1 MSPISRPFSVRARVA
16 VALTLALVSIGPAP
30 TRARPVWP
38 LRVETATAVPEKGT
52 EILWDTYG
60 IPHIFAPDHPSLF
73 YAYGYAQMEGHA
85 ELLVRL
91 YAQARGRGAEF
102 YGDAYLTSDR
112 WVRTN
117 GIPERAKQW
126 AAQQTPEFG
135 GYIRAFAEGLN
146 AWATKHRDSLSA
158 AAKNVLPLTAE
169 DVYAH
174 GLRIIHYDWLTSE
187 RSVYSKAQREVIESH
202 GSNGWAIGPAKS
214 ASGNAML
221 MSNSHLPWSDMD
233 TYFEVQLTAPG
244 VTSYG
249 AVWVGFPVL
258 RQCFTE
264 FVAWTQTT
272 NGPTGADVYRL
283 TLQGDGY
290 VLDGKPRPF
299 DVEQQIIKVRQA
311 DGSLRDE
318 PLTIRRTVHGPVFSD
333 RRGVAVALRVV
344 PANRPRMF
352 EQFWRMGLAR
362 NFTEWRE
369 AMRMQQLPIFH
380 TMYADRDGHIMYV
393 YNAAPPV
400 RAHGDYAYW
409 SGVIPGDRSELI
421 AGDEIVPFDK
431 LPQVIDPPAGWVQ
444 NSNDS
449 PWTSTYPMQI
459 DPANFAAYIAPRP
472 SQTQRSQRGIR
483 LLSESGKI
491 TLSDL
496 KAMKLST
503 RSEIADHFVDDLVT
517 AARQHG
523 AAKAKEAAEIL
534 ARWDRQGETTSDGAL
549 LFLRFVQG
557 AGNNFQSIGGYAVG
571 ADPRQP
577 LTTPRGFADPAKA
590 VALLEREARRLED
603 EYDTMHVI
611 WGDVIR
617 LRRGSSDLPGNGL
630 PGALGAI
637 RTINT
642 GPFVNGKTEIVG
654 GDTFYA
660 VLEFSK
666 TGPPIGEALLGYG
679 NWSRVGSKHVDDQLA
694 LASQKK
700 MRPIMRTRQ
709 EIQKQLESRTGF

>member
-1 MSPISRPFSVRARVA
+1 MLQHKTRM
-16 VALTLALVSIGPAP
+16 L
-30 TRARPVWP
+30 TRARLV
-38 LRVETATAVPEKGT
+38 LAIALTMVAATAGPRAAVAPQKGT
-52 EILWDTYG
+52 EILWDHYG

-73 YAYGYAQMEGHA
+73 YAYGYAQMEAHA

-117 GIPERAKQW
+117 GIPQKAREW
-126 AAQQTPEFG
+126 AGQQSAEFG
-135 GYIRAFAEGLN
+135 PLIVAFAEGLN
-146 AWATKHRDSLSA
+146 AWASKNASLLSP
-158 AAKNVLPLTAE
+158 AAKAVLPLTAE

-187 RSVYSKAQREVIESH
+187 QNVYRKARREVVETH
-202 GSNGWAIGPAKS
+202 GSNGWAIGPSKS

-221 MSNSHLPWSDMD
+221 MSNSHLPWSDQD

-283 TLQGDGY
+283 SLQGDGY
-290 VLDGKPRPF
+290 VLDGKVRTF
-299 DVEQQIIKVRQA
+299 DVEQQVIKVRQA
-311 DGSLRDE
+311 DGSLRDV
-318 PLTIRRTVHGPVFSD
+318 PHTIRRSVHGPVFSD
-333 RRGVAVALRVV
+333 RRGVTVALRVA
-344 PANRPRMF
+344 PADRPRMF
-352 EQFWRMGLAR
+352 EQFWRMGLAK
-362 NFTEWRE
+362 NLDEWRD

-393 YNAAPPV
+393 YNAASPV
-400 RAHGDYAYW
+400 RSHGDHAYW
-409 SGVIPGDRSELI
+409 NGVVPGDRSDLI
-421 AGDEIVPFDK
+421 AGDKIVPFDQ
-431 LPQVIDPPAGWVQ
+431 LPQVLDPPTGWVQ

-449 PWTSTYPMQI
+449 PWTSTYPMQL
-459 DPANFAAYIAPRP
+459 DPAKFAPYIAPPPRH
-472 SQTQRSQRGIR
+472 TQRSQRSIR
-483 LLSESGKI
+483 MLAESNKI
-491 TLSDL
+491 SLAQL
-496 KAMKLST
+496 KEMKLST
-503 RSEIADHFVDDLVT
+503 RSEIADHFVDDLVA

-523 AAKAKEAAEIL
+523 TAKAKEAAEIL
-534 ARWDRQGETTSDGAL
+534 AKWDRQGETTSDGTL
-549 LFLRFVQG
+549 LFLRFVQS
-557 AGNNFQSIGGYAVG
+557 AGNDFQNIGGYAVP
-571 ADPRQP
+571 ADVRQP
-577 LTTPRGFADPAKA
+577 LTTPRGFADPAQA
-590 VALLEREARRLED
+590 ATLLDREAHRLEE
-603 EYDTMHVI
+603 EYDTLHVV

-617 LRRGSSDLPGNGL
+617 LRRGLLDLPGNGI
-630 PGALGAI
+630 PGTLGGI
-637 RTINT
+637 RTIGI
-642 GPFVNGKTEIVG
+642 GPFVNGTAQIQG

-660 VLEFSK
+660 VVEFSK
-666 TGPPIGEALLGYG
+666 EGPPVGEALLGYG

-700 MRPIMRTRQ
+700 MRPILRSRALIEKNLENRT
-709 EIQKQLESRTGF
+709 TF